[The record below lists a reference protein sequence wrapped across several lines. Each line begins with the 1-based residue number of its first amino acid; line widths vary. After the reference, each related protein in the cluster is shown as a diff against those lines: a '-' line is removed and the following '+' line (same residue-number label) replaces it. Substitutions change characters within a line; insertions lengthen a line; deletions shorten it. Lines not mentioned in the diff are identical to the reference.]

1 MMLRA
6 AAAAILA
13 FGAAGLAFGADA
25 PSVQRGRMLYENH
38 CEVCHTSNIHRRA
51 NRIPLNAAELRA
63 IVHQWQKQER
73 LNWSEQDV
81 TDVVQFLRETRY
93 RF

>member
-1 MMLRA
+1 MIRRVA
-6 AAAAILA
+6 AAGALLVTVMPA
-13 FGAAGLAFGADA
+13 FSADV

-38 CEVCHTSNIHRRA
+38 CEVCHTSNIHRRP
-51 NRIPLNAAELRA
+51 NRMPLNAAELRG
-63 IVHQWQKQER
+63 IVNQWQKQER

-81 TDVVQFLRETRY
+81 TDVVHFLRETRY